1 MSGSVS
7 RAALLC
13 SQAGF
18 TGEDFFFW
26 VCLVLYVQYIIHSLF
41 QEVRGFLE
49 KRQKVAEVAVVY
61 FPACPAAA
69 L

>member
-1 MSGSVS
+1 MS

-49 KRQKVAEVAVVY
+49 KRQKVAEVY